1 MEIIQLLGWQI
12 LVAAGISPFASRRMA
27 VLKKH
32 PQVVSMFMV
41 GMLHMFPI
49 PKWYLFMAMA
59 LAVYHIRHVSE
70 LHNMHRVLAS
80 TLSDKMGISELKQ
93 FVFQLRKRN

>member
-1 MEIIQLLGWQI
+1 
-12 LVAAGISPFASRRMA
+12 
-27 VLKKH
+27 
-32 PQVVSMFMV
+32 MFMD

-59 LAVYHIRHVSE
+59 LAVYHILHVSE
-70 LHNMHRVLAS
+70 VHNMHRVLAS

-93 FVFQLRKRN
+93 LVFQLRKRN